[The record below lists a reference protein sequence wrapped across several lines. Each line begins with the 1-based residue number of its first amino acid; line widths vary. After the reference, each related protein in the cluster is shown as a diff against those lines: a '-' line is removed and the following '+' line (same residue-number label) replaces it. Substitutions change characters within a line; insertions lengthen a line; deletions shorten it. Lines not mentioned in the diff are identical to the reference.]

1 MAAIEYRIVEATPD
15 HADHV
20 AQFLR
25 DADAAEV
32 FASHGL
38 DARTACRLSV
48 VQSIEA
54 WAGLADGEPVCL
66 FGVAPVSLVDGEFS
80 PWMLGAKALDRHAG
94 AFLRRNRAMVR
105 RWRRTYPVLFNQVDA
120 RNRASI
126 RWLRWLG
133 FEIGPPQP
141 SGILGLPFHT
151 FTCARIDP
159 CASPSPP
166 SE

>member
-133 FEIGPPQP
+133 FKIGPQHPA
-141 SGILGLPFHT
+141 GILGLPFHT
-151 FTCARIDP
+151 FTLRED
-159 CASPSPP
+159 
-166 SE
+166 